1 VLDDLR
7 SGRLDV
13 LLISPERLANPGF
26 AAQLPGLLGECGLLV
41 IDEAHCVSDWG
52 FDFRPDYQ
60 RLTRTLLQLA
70 PDTPVLATIAT
81 ANRRVTVDVAA
92 QLGAETVTL
101 RGSLARTSLRLAV
114 VPGLSILEGLDDP
127 DPRPCGR
134 CSVCDGLLPAPGA
147 RPSSELV
154 EAARRFFRGRD
165 VPIEPRKLWV
175 SGIAGRKGKIA
186 GVAPGRA
193 LAFADDPAWGDVLR
207 VLWQRDAPAPPE
219 VLDGLVQVLV
229 RWSASWERP
238 VAVVAMPSRRFPL
251 LVGSLAEQVARVGRL
266 PLVDALGGERAAAD
280 GRGGLSGPGT
290 GPAGPHQ
297 RARRG
302 ELRRAGA
309 AGG

>member
-1 VLDDLR
+1 MV
-7 SGRLDV
+7 
-13 LLISPERLANPGF
+13 
-26 AAQLPGLLGECGLLV
+26 
-41 IDEAHCVSDWG
+41 
-52 FDFRPDYQ
+52 
-60 RLTRTLLQLA
+60 
-70 PDTPVLATIAT
+70 
-81 ANRRVTVDVAA
+81 
-92 QLGAETVTL
+92 
-101 RGSLARTSLRLAV
+101 
-114 VPGLSILEGLDDP
+114 
-127 DPRPCGR
+127 
-134 CSVCDGLLPAPGA
+134 
-147 RPSSELV
+147 
-154 EAARRFFRGRD
+154 
-165 VPIEPRKLWV
+165 IEPRKLWV
-175 SGIAGRKGKIA
+175 SGLAGRKGKIA
-186 GVAPGRA
+186 GLAPGRA

-280 GRGGLSGPGT
+280 GRGRLGGPGA

-309 AGG
+309 AGGRHGTDAVDGHGCVGAAGRGRREPGDAARRPPAPLSAQELQLARRIVGAARHLAPSTSVNGPLREGPRRVELFYPEAGQQVGRNRHGGRAPAVASIGM